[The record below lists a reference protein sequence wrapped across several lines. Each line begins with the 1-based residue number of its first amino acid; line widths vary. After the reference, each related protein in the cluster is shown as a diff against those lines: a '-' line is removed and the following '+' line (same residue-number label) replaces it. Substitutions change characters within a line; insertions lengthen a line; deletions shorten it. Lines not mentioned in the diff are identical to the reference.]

1 MKTTKEKQKK
11 SNLFLI
17 LDDIRINKSGDLLE
31 DDGNLKDFNNFI
43 VLKFLSM
50 DLRCVGDCNLL
61 NQYQGILDKKQ
72 IYKLLVDIIPENR
85 NFVKFI
91 GPKKESN
98 EYIEFIENYFECS
111 RKEALEYISLKGEDW
126 AKSIMQ
132 EFGGKD
138 GIRN

>member
-50 DLRCVGDCNLL
+50 DRRCVSDCNLL

-72 IYKLLVDIIPENR
+72 IYKLLVDIIP
-85 NFVKFI
+85 
-91 GPKKESN
+91 
-98 EYIEFIENYFECS
+98 
-111 RKEALEYISLKGEDW
+111 
-126 AKSIMQ
+126 
-132 EFGGKD
+132 
-138 GIRN
+138 